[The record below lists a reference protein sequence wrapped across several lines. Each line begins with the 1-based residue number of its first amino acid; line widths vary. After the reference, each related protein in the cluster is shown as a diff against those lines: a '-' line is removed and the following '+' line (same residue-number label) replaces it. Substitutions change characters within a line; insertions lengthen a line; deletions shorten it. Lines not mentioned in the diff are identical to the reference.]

1 MIVRSSSVR
10 ACPVCSS
17 PLAPAH
23 PGWVLRCRSCGFQAT
38 ALDRQI
44 GNPLA
49 HAAIDEPVREEALRH
64 LRERNFAI
72 VLDAL
77 DGLRPTRGWLLD
89 VGCAHGWF
97 LGAAAAR
104 GWKTVGIEPDPAI
117 ARAVRQAEVRVG
129 TFPEEVHPGEE
140 FNAIAFNDVF
150 EHLPDAGAALDAAA
164 RALVPGGLLVINLPD
179 ARGPFHR
186 AARALSRLG
195 IRGPL
200 ERLWQKEFPSPHV
213 SYFTA
218 PLLRRLAARH
228 GFRRV
233 GGGRLPAVA
242 LRGLWSRLRYD
253 RGASLVASAVIYA
266 ATCAALPLLRLLP
279 PDISFEIFE
288 NPYLRRR

>member
-1 MIVRSSSVR
+1 VRSSSVR
-10 ACPVCSS
+10 ACPMCSS

-23 PGWVLRCRSCGFQAT
+23 PAWVLRCRSCGFQAT
-38 ALDRQI
+38 ALDGQI

-64 LRERNFAI
+64 LRERNFAT

-164 RALVPGGLLVINLPD
+164 RALVAAPVRSRGVAGDFCGDLRGDVCGPAPAQAASAGHLVRDLREP
-179 ARGPFHR
+179 
-186 AARALSRLG
+186 
-195 IRGPL
+195 
-200 ERLWQKEFPSPHV
+200 V
-213 SYFTA
+213 SS
-218 PLLRRLAARH
+218 
-228 GFRRV
+228 
-233 GGGRLPAVA
+233 PAVNA
-242 LRGLWSRLRYD
+242 HPNDHRSTTSPLSMCATQITSR
-253 RGASLVASAVIYA
+253 VV
-266 ATCAALPLLRLLP
+266 P
-279 PDISFEIFE
+279 PF
-288 NPYLRRR
+288 